1 METTPRAVVNM
12 LSMGVA
18 VVTVTLA
25 ATVKVVAEAV
35 AAAVAEE
42 MAGPGGAT
50 HGRRLH
56 LEAPPTRTLT

>member
-1 METTPRAVVNM
+1 M

-35 AAAVAEE
+35 TAAVAE
-42 MAGPGGAT
+42 
-50 HGRRLH
+50 
-56 LEAPPTRTLT
+56 